1 MASAATHEND
11 ARTVDSIQVENI
23 ILEYTYVSA
32 LASTP
37 REEGNQVPPY
47 IGQAKIRQVKTRV
60 GKFRQDEAGHDKIGQ
75 GKFTARSDKIR

>member
-1 MASAATHEND
+1 MAATHKND

-23 ILEYTYVSA
+23 ILEYVSA

-47 IGQAKIRQVKTRV
+47 IGQAKIRQVKTRL
-60 GKFRQDEAGHDKIGQ
+60 GKFR
-75 GKFTARSDKIR
+75 